1 MNSEGN
7 EPLLKLQF
15 DLLVKLGNQSIELSA
30 YVESVKFGQRAN
42 QYTQSTD
49 EDKKEVLLLMFE
61 DLLQIERDKLH
72 RRELAADK
80 RVESLESMIKKL
92 KDENIT
98 LADRVQM
105 LEKVVKRVAND
116 IGITI
121 PVLSRQSNKP
131 VANTDQSES
140 EN

>member
-49 EDKKEVLLLMFE
+49 EDKKEVLMLMFE

-105 LEKVVKRVAND
+105 LEKMVKRCAYELN
-116 IGITI
+116 ITI